1 MSTTTPLQWS
11 VFSVDLDPTVGAEQA
26 GRRPVLIVSRESAN
40 AVLPVVSAIPL
51 TTLKPKRR
59 VYPNEALLPK
69 GHAGLNRDSI
79 AMAHQLRTLS
89 KTRLGRHIGR
99 LDDPSLRDD
108 VRAAMRTQLD
118 LD

>member
-1 MSTTTPLQWS
+1 VTDTPLQWS
-11 VFSVDLDPTVGAEQA
+11 VFSVDLDPTVGSEQA

-40 AVLPVVSAIPL
+40 AVLPVISAIPL
-51 TTLKPKRR
+51 TTRRPHRR
-59 VYPNEALLPK
+59 VYPNEALIPRD
-69 GHAGLNRDSI
+69 HAGLRRDSI

-89 KTRLGRHIGR
+89 KTRLGRLIGH
-99 LDDPSLRDD
+99 LDDPSIRDD